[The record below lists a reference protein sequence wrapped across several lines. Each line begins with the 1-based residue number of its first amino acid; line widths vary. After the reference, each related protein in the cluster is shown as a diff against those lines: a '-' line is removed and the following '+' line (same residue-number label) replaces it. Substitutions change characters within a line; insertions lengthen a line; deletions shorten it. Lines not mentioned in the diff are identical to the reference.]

1 MSHEALSSA
10 LPLPLTPPESDL
22 RGLPFMPLDV
32 ERLADSDMV
41 ALSSGDEFKAALL
54 LILKSWTQRP
64 AGSLPDDDRVL
75 ARLSGAGNRWPRLR
89 TMALHGWQ
97 RCADGRLYHAVV
109 AEKACQAWA
118 MRLAQRSRA
127 RARWEKHASPA
138 LPPDMQAQMQGT
150 GTGIGIETER
160 EKNHSLPH
168 QVDPYQ
174 RGPEGCRLPP
184 DWQPGE
190 EEQRFATSLGLRVEE
205 VLPRFRDYWQARSGS
220 AGLRRDWPATWRIW
234 CRGDAA
240 RSASSSSHNPSHT
253 GRGKRAISRQDALLR
268 EHAAWQPGHAAFATG
283 EETPGATGEEA

>member
-127 RARWEKHASPA
+127 RARWEKHAPPA

-150 GTGIGIETER
+150 GIETER

-168 QVDPYQ
+168 QVDPHQ

-234 CRGDAA
+234 CRGDAE
-240 RSASSSSHNPSHT
+240 RSASSSSHNPSHR

-268 EHAAWQPGHAAFATG
+268 EHAAWQPGHAACTM
-283 EETPGATGEEA
+283 GEEA

>member
-1 MSHEALSSA
+1 MTHEALSSP
-10 LPLPLTPPESDL
+10 LPPPLTPPESDL

-89 TMALHGWQ
+89 SMALHGWQ

-127 RARWEKHASPA
+127 RARWEKHASSA
-138 LPPDMQAQMQGT
+138 LPPDMRAQMQGT
-150 GTGIGIETER
+150 GTEKGTER
-160 EKNHSLPH
+160 DKNNALSH
-168 QVDPYQ
+168 QAGSHQ
-174 RGPEGCRLPP
+174 MGSEGCRLPP

-190 EEQRFATSLGLRVEE
+190 EEQGFASSLGLRAEE
-205 VLPRFRDYWQARSGS
+205 VLPRFRDYWQARSGAS
-220 AGLRRDWPATWRIW
+220 GLRRDWSATWRIW
-234 CRGDAA
+234 CRGDAE
-240 RSASSSSHNPSHT
+240 RSASASPSSRNR
-253 GRGKRAISRQDALLR
+253 RGQRAGSRQDALLR
-268 EHAAWQPGHAAFATG
+268 EHAAWQPGHAASTTG
-283 EETPGATGEEA
+283 EETP